1 MLQINNLSAGILQGI
16 NFHVAKGSL
25 TAICGP
31 SGCGK
36 TTLLNAIAGNIPAQ
50 GELKIDQ
57 ILMSSIPPWLRPC
70 RYLNQRLYLFPYL
83 TLSGNLQLAQYAAG
97 LKRDTKQRI
106 AWLEKMGIA
115 HLAHRYPRQ
124 ISGGEQQRA
133 ALARALISQPKLLLL
148 DEPFANLDW
157 QTRRHLWDVIRQL
170 HTDEIT
176 LVLVTH
182 EPREAEA
189 LADQRWVFSQ
199 GQLVLLKE
207 NGDDLSF

>member
-1 MLQINNLSAGILQGI
+1 
-16 NFHVAKGSL
+16 
-25 TAICGP
+25 
-31 SGCGK
+31 
-36 TTLLNAIAGNIPAQ
+36 
-50 GELKIDQ
+50 
-57 ILMSSIPPWLRPC
+57 
-70 RYLNQRLYLFPYL
+70 
-83 TLSGNLQLAQYAAG
+83 
-97 LKRDTKQRI
+97 
-106 AWLEKMGIA
+106 MGIA